1 MKIVHSIGAKFAGDG
16 IGYIAYQLVS
26 GIYKRGYLKKVIA
39 PDFVPSEIDDACC
52 LRMVFPGI
60 AAAIL
65 SRFMSPSRRYL
76 IRDRLFDWNVSFN
89 LPDADIFH
97 CWSSQA
103 LLSMRRAKGKG
114 QATFLERANSYPLT
128 LLDILTEEYRMNSI
142 KLCPTDPI
150 LLNTQLKECEESDF
164 VIVPSDFAYSSFLKH
179 GFDAARLVLVP
190 FGVDDKKFRP
200 RIEPRTDTVF
210 RVVYTGQVGIRKG
223 VHYLM
228 EAWSQLKLSNAELVL
243 VGWLHP
249 DILNILKRYS
259 DIPGLVIKSFTP
271 DLEAVYH
278 SASVCV
284 FPSIEDGFGLVVL
297 EAMAS
302 GVPVIVTENTGAKDA
317 VTQGE
322 DGFVIPIRDVEA
334 LKEKILYFY
343 DKPEECRRMGGAAAK
358 KAKLHTWESCSGTLL
373 AAYEKCIQKILIE

>member
-16 IGYIAYQLVS
+16 IGYIAYQRVS
-26 GIYKRGYLKKVIA
+26 GVYKRGFLKKVIA
-39 PDFVPSEIDDACC
+39 PAFVPSEIGSSYC
-52 LRMVFPGI
+52 LRIVFPGI
-60 AAAIL
+60 VAAIL
-65 SRFMSPSRRYL
+65 SRFIPLSRRYL
-76 IRDRLFDWNVSFN
+76 LRDRLFDWNASFN
-89 LPDADIFH
+89 LPAADIFH

-103 LLSMRRAKGKG
+103 LFSMRRAKRKK
-114 QATFLERANSYPLT
+114 QVTFLERSNSHPLT
-128 LLDILTEEYRMNSI
+128 LLNILTEEYRINSI

-164 VIVPSDFAYSSFLKH
+164 VIVPSDFAYGSFLVH
-179 GFDAARLVLVP
+179 GFDAARLILVP
-190 FGVDDKKFRP
+190 FGVDCKRFRP
-200 RIEPRTDTVF
+200 SVEPRTDTAF

-249 DILNILKRYS
+249 DILNILERYKGL
-259 DIPGLVIKSFTP
+259 PGVVIKAFTS
-271 DLEAVYH
+271 DLESVYH
-278 SASVCV
+278 SASICV
-284 FPSIEDGFGLVVL
+284 FPSVEDGFGLVVL

-322 DGFVIPIRDVEA
+322 DGFVVPIRDVKA

-343 DKPEECRRMGGAAAK
+343 DNPDECRRMGDAAAR
-358 KAKLHTWESCSGTLL
+358 KAKLHTWESCSEKLI
-373 AAYEKCIQKILIE
+373 AAYETAL